1 MSTFLKAASLNGA
14 SDVVPKSTIAKHSVY
29 IRGQKTSIS
38 LEDVFWDALGEIASE
53 RNITRKELLEEVDQ
67 QRDGNLSSALR
78 VFALRYYR
86 TDAKRE

>member
-1 MSTFLKAASLNGA
+1 
-14 SDVVPKSTIAKHSVY
+14 VPKSTVVKHSVY

-78 VFALRYYR
+78 VFALHYYR
-86 TDAKRE
+86 TQAKRK